1 MPGRASVGRAAASRL
16 QSRKWAPDSLS
27 WSHSIRRHSAGLS
40 GRPAIVA
47 SRDFGVHPTHARR
60 SAEGL
65 APGGRLTLY
74 FNEAT
79 GNGPVIAQVA
89 ISGGDTLRFPTP
101 FETCGAFDVSARR
114 QEMLLTVAPCGR
126 GPWPLWTQP
135 RLGGLPRRIGDVL
148 AHGAAWSPDGRA
160 IAYHREQG
168 IYVVDADGS
177 RSHRIA
183 TFPAHFGIPTTG
195 PRWSPDGKVLRFEAS
210 DSQSQLNSLWEIS
223 PDGSNLHELFPGWR
237 TTGFLGNWTPD
248 GKYYVFS
255 FSKDRRSDIWA
266 TRGKLSPQLGA

>member
-1 MPGRASVGRAAASRL
+1 MRRREMGRLSPKCRFREETRLGFPRPSRPVAPSMFPRAARKCCSLEPHAAAVLGLCGRNPGLAAHRGASVTCLRMAQPGRPMDERSHTTENRASTLSMPM
-16 QSRKWAPDSLS
+16 APDPM
-27 WSHSIRRHSAGLS
+27 RTG
-40 GRPAIVA
+40 AI
-47 SRDFGVHPTHARR
+47 
-60 SAEGL
+60 
-65 APGGRLTLY
+65 
-74 FNEAT
+74 
-79 GNGPVIAQVA
+79 
-89 ISGGDTLRFPTP
+89 
-101 FETCGAFDVSARR
+101 
-114 QEMLLTVAPCGR
+114 
-126 GPWPLWTQP
+126 
-135 RLGGLPRRIGDVL
+135 
-148 AHGAAWSPDGRA
+148 
-160 IAYHREQG
+160 G
-168 IYVVDADGS
+168 IDNVDADGS

-210 DSQSQLNSLWEIS
+210 DFQSQLNSLWEIS